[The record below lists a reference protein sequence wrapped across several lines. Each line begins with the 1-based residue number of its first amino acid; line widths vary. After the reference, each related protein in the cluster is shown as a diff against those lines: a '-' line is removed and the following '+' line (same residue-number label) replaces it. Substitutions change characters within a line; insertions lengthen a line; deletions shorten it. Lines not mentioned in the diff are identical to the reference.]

1 MNDKVIILRETY
13 EDQEDIVEVLN
24 FKNIPNELQKNLMHA
39 ITYLKSDMTIEQDAI
54 GTLQWLY
61 EQPHRDEYYYMR
73 GDCNLLGSVTF
84 RTHTYNPER
93 YN

>member
-1 MNDKVIILRETY
+1 MSDKVIILRETY

-24 FKNIPNELQKNLMHA
+24 FKNIPKELQKNLMHA
-39 ITYLKSDMTIEQDAI
+39 ITYLKSEMTIEQDAI

-61 EQPHRDEYYYMR
+61 EQPYRDEYYHRR
-73 GDCNLLGSVTF
+73 GDCNLMGRVTF

>member
-1 MNDKVIILRETY
+1 MSDKVIILRETY

-24 FKNIPNELQKNLMHA
+24 FNNVPKELQNNLFHA
-39 ITYLKSDMTIEQDAI
+39 MEYLKSDMTIEQDAI

-61 EQPHRDEYYYMR
+61 EQPHRDEYYHVK
-73 GDCNLLGSVTF
+73 GDCNIIGKVTF